1 MVQRLEYRHYYQST
15 SVHGQAKEAC
25 GVPTLLGLALSLF
38 GSYFRGYFFNRK
50 SEIKK
55 ISFNAFSTL
64 SNFFLHVT
72 YFFLSSM
79 SGLFWVFYQSSI
91 EVSSMSTLF
100 EGLFFPQ
107 VIDRSPLN
115 VRFTFVILFTALF
128 ISSYFSVIMMSN
140 FYSVQRYHASVSQMH
155 SKSEKAGRGM
165 VLAVILLSN
174 RNSFLWAF
182 FQSIS
187 FCGIFVNLFIWFS

>member
-1 MVQRLEYRHYYQST
+1 M
-15 SVHGQAKEAC
+15 SVHGQDKEAC

-91 EVSSMSTLF
+91 EVSSMSSLF
-100 EGLFFPQ
+100 EGLFFPSH
-107 VIDRSPLN
+107 R
-115 VRFTFVILFTALF
+115 
-128 ISSYFSVIMMSN
+128 
-140 FYSVQRYHASVSQMH
+140 
-155 SKSEKAGRGM
+155 SKSTQCQIYFRYF
-165 VLAVILLSN
+165 IYRFIYFFLLLRHN
-174 RNSFLWAF
+174 D
-182 FQSIS
+182 
-187 FCGIFVNLFIWFS
+187 V